1 MKYFYSSV
9 IFLAFLF
16 VITNT
21 IDFNYTQEV
30 DNIDMSDNNIKKIVV
45 DLQETNVSFSSTV
58 DKDVKIEH
66 IYSKEQQPT
75 SNLYTYQ
82 QGDTLF
88 VNEYPYNKSNL
99 ISKKETINIYI
110 PEEYVFDEIE
120 IVNNSGQINIDGL
133 NTTKLDLEST
143 SGNVDVAN
151 LNTQELVLNGGQFG
165 VSMSNVDTN
174 ELTSN
179 VDKVDFNI
187 NNCIIDQV
195 DLTAT
200 QESSVRIQ
208 QLVTNEVKVD
218 GTNTTVEL
226 KLNPELDY
234 QIITPMTIGNTQFKA
249 IEDGY
254 EYTKNNS
261 KKKVKYDLSNI
272 RAVSVSF
279 DEPTTDQDESNE

>member
-16 VITNT
+16 LITNT

-30 DNIDMSDNNIKKIVV
+30 DNIDMSDNKISKIVV
-45 DLQETNVSFSSTV
+45 DLQDANVSLSSTV

-82 QGDTLF
+82 EGETLF

-99 ISKKETINIYI
+99 ISKKETINVYI
-110 PEEYVFDEIE
+110 PEEYIFDEIE
-120 IVNNSGQINIDGL
+120 IVNDSGQINIDSL
-133 NTTKLDLEST
+133 NTKKLDLEST

-151 LNTQELVLNGGQFG
+151 LNTKELVLNGGQFG
-165 VSMSNVDTN
+165 VSMSNVDTDK
-174 ELTSN
+174 LTSN
-179 VDKVDFNI
+179 IDKVDFNI

-195 DLTAT
+195 DLTAK

-208 QLVTNEVKVD
+208 QLVTNEVKID
-218 GTNTTVEL
+218 GANTTVEL
-226 KLNPELDY
+226 RLNPELDY
-234 QIITPMTIGNTQFKA
+234 QIMTPIAIGNPQFNP
-249 IEDGY
+249 IDDGF

-261 KKKVKYDLSNI
+261 KKKVKYDLSNVG
-272 RAVSVSF
+272 AVTVSF
-279 DEPTTDQDESNE
+279 DETTTDQDVTNE